1 MDISLLSSLTA
12 IHYDE
17 GNLAFLKASLLHFD
31 CGIQLQC
38 TSGEGILSTG
48 AQQFHLH
55 KMSELIFWEG
65 SIMQLIEASDDFHVR
80 FLLYPKKLFL
90 QAAISLDTTYFNYM
104 REFPQYNHE
113 EESWKNISLWMNMG
127 QLLFTQP
134 PSAFSERLELN
145 FLQGMLMWIFSSIPD
160 TYVSVG
166 RIVHPEA
173 TLVSQVHAP
182 DSRTCRTNASGIVL
196 CRTALYLSA
205 LPARNYG
212 NLLQRKDSESTYRR
226 TADCRTESP
235 AQQSGFIHCRNS
247 LSLSVSGFFLP
258 EPFFQE
264 KYRYLSQRVPYAK
277 TALNYRS
284 PLSISLRTA
293 AIIPS
298 TCARANIRP

>member
-160 TYVSVG
+160 TYVSVAESYT
-166 RIVHPEA
+166 RKQLLFHKFMHLIHEHA
-173 TLVSQVHAP
+173 AQMHQVSFYAGQ
-182 DSRTCRTNASGIVL
+182 
-196 CRTALYLSA
+196 LYISA

>member
-127 QLLFTQP
+127 QLLYPASFCIQRTAGTEFPARYADVDFQFHP
-134 PSAFSERLELN
+134 RHIRIS
-145 FLQGMLMWIFSSIPD
+145 
-160 TYVSVG
+160 G

-264 KYRYLSQRVPYAK
+264 KYRYLSQRVPHAK

>member
-1 MDISLLSSLTA
+1 MSSMYRLMIIFRFVNTLSSLICSGFPFVGWGIAYMALHNKTD
-12 IHYDE
+12 YYK
-17 GNLAFLKASLLHFD
+17 LCAFLF
-31 CGIQLQC
+31 
-38 TSGEGILSTG
+38 TG
-48 AQQFHLH
+48 MTIFFNHLH
-55 KMSELIFWEG
+55 GIP
-65 SIMQLIEASDDFHVR
+65 DDFHVR

-160 TYVSVG
+160 TYVSVAESYT
-166 RIVHPEA
+166 RKQLLFHKFMHLIHEHA
-173 TLVSQVHAP
+173 AQMHQVSFYAGQ
-182 DSRTCRTNASGIVL
+182 L
-196 CRTALYLSA
+196 CISPRYLHEITE
-205 LPARNYG
+205 

-247 LSLSVSGFFLP
+247 LSLSVSGFF
-258 EPFFQE
+258 
-264 KYRYLSQRVPYAK
+264 YLSRFFKKNTGISPK
-277 TALNYRS
+277 EYRTQKQ
-284 PLSISLRTA
+284 P
-293 AIIPS
+293 
-298 TCARANIRP
+298 

>member
-1 MDISLLSSLTA
+1 
-12 IHYDE
+12 
-17 GNLAFLKASLLHFD
+17 
-31 CGIQLQC
+31 
-38 TSGEGILSTG
+38 
-48 AQQFHLH
+48 
-55 KMSELIFWEG
+55 
-65 SIMQLIEASDDFHVR
+65 MQLIEASDDFHVR
-80 FLLYPKKLFL
+80 FLLYPKELFL

-160 TYVSVG
+160 T
-166 RIVHPEA
+166 
-173 TLVSQVHAP
+173 
-182 DSRTCRTNASGIVL
+182 SGIVL
-196 CRTALYLSA
+196 CRKALHLSA

-247 LSLSVSGFFLP
+247 LPLPVSGCFLP

-264 KYRYLSQRVPYAK
+264 KYRYLSQRVPHAK
-277 TALNYRS
+277 TALSYII
-284 PLSISLRTA
+284 PLVISSRTA

>member
-1 MDISLLSSLTA
+1 
-12 IHYDE
+12 
-17 GNLAFLKASLLHFD
+17 
-31 CGIQLQC
+31 
-38 TSGEGILSTG
+38 
-48 AQQFHLH
+48 
-55 KMSELIFWEG
+55 
-65 SIMQLIEASDDFHVR
+65 
-80 FLLYPKKLFL
+80 
-90 QAAISLDTTYFNYM
+90 
-104 REFPQYNHE
+104 
-113 EESWKNISLWMNMG
+113 MNMG
-127 QLLFTQP
+127 QLLYPASFCIQRTAGTEFPARYADVDFQFHP
-134 PSAFSERLELN
+134 RHVRIS
-145 FLQGMLMWIFSSIPD
+145 
-160 TYVSVG
+160 G

-212 NLLQRKDSESTYRR
+212 NLLQRKDSESAYRR

-247 LSLSVSGFFLP
+247 LPLSVSGFFLP

-264 KYRYLSQRVPYAK
+264 KYRYLSQRVPHAK
-277 TALNYRS
+277 TAMNYRS

>member
-134 PSAFSERLELN
+134 PSAFSERL
-145 FLQGMLMWIFSSIPD
+145 
-160 TYVSVG
+160 
-166 RIVHPEA
+166 A

-264 KYRYLSQRVPYAK
+264 KYRYLSQRVPHAK

>member
-90 QAAISLDTTYFNYM
+90 QAAISRHHVFQLHERVSTIQPRRRELEKHQPMDEHGTAAFYPASFCIQRTAGT
-104 REFPQYNHE
+104 EFPARYADVDFQFHPRHVR
-113 EESWKNISLWMNMG
+113 IS
-127 QLLFTQP
+127 
-134 PSAFSERLELN
+134 
-145 FLQGMLMWIFSSIPD
+145 
-160 TYVSVG
+160 G

-264 KYRYLSQRVPYAK
+264 KYRYLSQRVPHAK